1 MRKDFE
7 TKVIKTRSMVNQ
19 RDETI
24 EVPAVSDYFYNGRR
38 YYRTHV
44 YNSCGQEIIGGSDG
58 SLTDEEK
65 TRLGVE

>member
-1 MRKDFE
+1 
-7 TKVIKTRSMVNQ
+7 MVNQ

-58 SLTDEEK
+58 PLTDEEK